1 MTLSHLF
8 TDCTCS
14 LPKLVMFDL
23 DGTLVDSVPDLAA
36 ALNQMLSELGREPV
50 ALADVRTWV
59 GNGARVLVRRALAGS
74 MEHSAISEEQTE
86 PALARFMAAYANA
99 QHYSQLYPGALPT
112 LKWLHKQQIEMALV
126 SNKPEQ
132 FIAPLLDHL
141 KIGRYFRW
149 IIGGDTLAQCKP
161 DPAALLFVLQMAGV
175 TADEALFI
183 GDSCN
188 DVRAAHAAQVRC
200 VALSYGYNHGRPIAE
215 ENPALVIDDL
225 RELLPDYS
233 ENVFSLALDNPSAT
247 VLPWL
252 KRLNPFQQHASP

>member
-1 MTLSHLF
+1 MALSHLF
-8 TDCTCS
+8 TDG

-36 ALNQMLSELGREPV
+36 ALNQMLNGLGRE
-50 ALADVRTWV
+50 AASLEDVRTWV
-59 GNGARVLVRRALAGS
+59 GNGARVLVRRALAGG
-74 MEHSAISEEQTE
+74 MEHRFISEAETEQ
-86 PALARFMAAYANA
+86 ALALFMAAYANA
-99 QHYSQLYPGALPT
+99 HHYSQLYPGVLPA
-112 LKWLHKQQIEMALV
+112 LKWLQKQQIEMALV

-132 FIAPLLDHL
+132 FIAPLLDQL

-161 DPAALLFVLQMAGV
+161 HPAALLFVLQMAGV
-175 TADEALFI
+175 KAEEALFI

-188 DVRAAHAAQVRC
+188 DVRAAQAARVRC
-200 VALSYGYNHGRPIAE
+200 VALSYGYNHGRPIAD

-225 RELLPDYS
+225 RELLPDYADKT
-233 ENVFSLALDNPSAT
+233 VFTRSLDNPSAT

-252 KRLNPFQQHASP
+252 KRLNPFQQHAAP

>member
-1 MTLSHLF
+1 MALSRLF
-8 TDCTCS
+8 TDG

-36 ALNQMLSELGREPV
+36 ALNQMLGQLGREPAV
-50 ALADVRTWV
+50 LEDVRTWV
-59 GNGARVLVRRALAGS
+59 GNGARTLVRRALAGS

-86 PALARFMAAYANA
+86 QALALFMPAYAGA
-99 QHYSQLYPGALPT
+99 HHYSQLYPGVLPA
-112 LKWLHKQQIEMALV
+112 LKWLQKQPIEMALV

-132 FIAPLLDHL
+132 FIAPLLDQL

-161 DPAALLFVLQMAGV
+161 HPAALLFVLKMAGV
-175 TADEALFI
+175 KAEEALFI

-188 DVRAAHAAQVRC
+188 DVRAAHAARVRC
-200 VALSYGYNHGRPIAE
+200 VAMSYGYNHGRPIAE

-225 RELLPDYS
+225 RQLLPDYS
-233 ENVFSLALDNPSAT
+233 DKTLFTLALDNPSAS

-252 KRLNPFQQHASP
+252 KRLNPFQQHATP